1 MKKQAVRNT
10 MKGRTEM
17 RIPVVLLS
25 TLILGSTI
33 ASASA
38 QVYCTAPG
46 VPVNCIVRPAEVVR
60 PGVGAPGVGVAPGV
74 GAGAPG
80 VGVTPGVGVGAPG
93 PGVDNDRGINRGGP
107 VDRPG
112 RR

>member
-1 MKKQAVRNT
+1 
-10 MKGRTEM
+10 M

-25 TLILGSTI
+25 TLVVGSTI

-46 VPVNCIVRPAEVVR
+46 VPVNCVVR

-80 VGVTPGVGVGAPG
+80 VGVTPGAGVGAPG